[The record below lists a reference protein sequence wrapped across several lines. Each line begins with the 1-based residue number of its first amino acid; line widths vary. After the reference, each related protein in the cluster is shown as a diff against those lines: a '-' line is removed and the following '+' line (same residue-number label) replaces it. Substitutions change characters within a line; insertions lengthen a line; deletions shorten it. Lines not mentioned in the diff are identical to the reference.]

1 MAKAPV
7 ENLTGLL
14 DTLCG
19 LVDCGRPGTD
29 IETVEVRAVLGAIG
43 RRAYGPLLLGLGLF
57 SLSPLTLLPGANVAT
72 ALLIGLVALQLM
84 VGAPRPWMPAPL
96 LNATLSRQLLLKS
109 IDLMR
114 PWAARVDRV
123 LRPRLTF
130 LTRAP
135 LVSVVGLVVL
145 AVAVITVPLSFVPL
159 GPVVPGLAVVVLG
172 LGLVAK
178 DGLVMLVGAGVVVGA
193 GFLAQDAVG
202 VFMGIVGPWLDGL
215 R

>member
-1 MAKAPV
+1 MAKAKV

-14 DTLCG
+14 ETLCG
-19 LVDCGRPGTD
+19 LVDCGREGSEV
-29 IETVEVRAVLGAIG
+29 ETVEVRAVLSAIG
-43 RRAYGPLLLGLGLF
+43 RRAYGPLLLALGLF

-84 VGAPRPWMPAPL
+84 LGAQQPWMPAPL
-96 LNATLSRQLLLKS
+96 LNATLSRRLLLKS
-109 IDLMR
+109 IEIMR
-114 PWAARVDRV
+114 PWAKRIDWV

-130 LTRAP
+130 LTHAP
-135 LVSVVGLVVL
+135 LVSAVGLLVL

-159 GPVVPGLAVVVLG
+159 GPVVPGLAVVVVG

-178 DGLVMLVGAGVVVGA
+178 DGLVLLAGAGIVVGA
-193 GFLAQDAVG
+193 GLLAQDALG
-202 VFMGIVGPWLDGL
+202 VFMAVVGPWFGA